1 MDAQQKVSKAR
12 EALMLDQRFFGTLI
26 CATPIIEAT
35 HIRGQRIDT
44 MATDYK
50 AIYYNPAF
58 VDTLTVGEVKGV
70 LCHEVMHI
78 AYGHSLRRNGRDP
91 FLWNVACDYAIN
103 PLILKGK
110 MILPKDCLN
119 DPQYSGMSA
128 EEIYLREQAK
138 PKPAP
143 APQQKGTQAP
153 QQGGEGDGAGQSGDA
168 PGEAEDEPQD
178 GADQDQGEPDQDED
192 KDDSKPGQDQGQDD
206 KPGQGED
213 DKPDFSKPGLVLDAI
228 DDEGKPL
235 TDADRREAMAD
246 MQVKIIQAAQ
256 IATKAGQDA
265 AGFER
270 LVEEAKNPR
279 EDWVEVL
286 RRFIQQNVEVP
297 SDPTWSKLNRRA
309 FALGNMLPGR
319 VKEGLGEL
327 LIAIDTSGSMDEL
340 LVGRSIAELKAILED
355 TDYETVTVMACDAW
369 VHWHATFAK
378 GEEPVIRVPGGGGTA
393 FSPVW
398 RKAEALGLT
407 PRACVYFTDLD
418 CYDFGEEPE
427 YPVLWAQWGSYPAK
441 PPFGEVVKVELA

>member
-26 CATPIIEAT
+26 CAMPFVLAKQ
-35 HIRGQRIDT
+35 IRGQRIDT
-44 MATDYK
+44 AATDY
-50 AIYYNPAF
+50 ARVYFNPDYI
-58 VDTLTVGEVKGV
+58 DTLVLGEVKG
-70 LCHEVMHI
+70 LYCHEILHP
-78 AYGHSLRRNGRDP
+78 ALGHNLRRNGRDP

-103 PLILKGK
+103 P
-110 MILPKDCLN
+110 MILAAGMTLPKGVLINPD
-119 DPQYSGMSA
+119 YAGMSA

-143 APQQKGTQAP
+143 APQQKGAQAP
-153 QQGGEGDGAGQSGDA
+153 QQGGEGDGAGQDGNA

-235 TDADRREAMAD
+235 TDADKREAEAD

-265 AGFER
+265 CGFER

-297 SDPTWSKLNRRA
+297 SEPTWSRLNRRA
-309 FALGNMLPGR
+309 FALGELMPGR
-319 VKEGLGEL
+319 RKEGLGEL
-327 LIAIDTSGSMDEL
+327 LIAIDTSCSMDAL

-355 TDYETVTVMACDAW
+355 TDYETVTVMACDAY

-407 PRACVYFTDLD
+407 PKACVYFTDLD